1 MFSAAKTSAPS
12 TGAYTISR
20 SVRLRSSASAYLNRT
35 QASSLTSTYK
45 WTYSA
50 WIKRGTLGVI
60 QYILNGPSGA
70 NGNYIAQCYFNSD
83 DTIILYEP
91 TSSFGGGNGGYFKT
105 NQVFR
110 DPSSWYHIVIA
121 EDATSP
127 FIKLYVNGVQVTSF
141 STYTAPTTN
150 VATKFNVASSGQF
163 IGAYYNGANNFDGY
177 LAEVNFI
184 DGQALTPS
192 SFGSTNTTTGVWQP
206 IKYSGTYGTNGFYLN
221 FSNNASTTTLG
232 YDTSGNGNNWTANN
246 ISLTAGVTYDS
257 MIDTPT
263 PYADGGNGRGNYPV
277 ISPLVT
283 SSAGTI
289 SAGNLNISGTSTSGQ
304 RQGTMGASSG
314 KWYWEV
320 TTNWDTAQA
329 SFYAGVSKDTV
340 LPSTYAGQSADSYA
354 VGVGGQST
362 IFTYNNATQTS
373 YTATP
378 ATPVVLQIALDLDNN
393 KVWFGVNNT
402 WVTGNP
408 SAGTGQTYTIANAGT
423 YLPAFRASGGTT
435 STTGSFNAGQRPF
448 SYTPPTGFVA
458 LNTFNLPDPTIKNG
472 ASYMAATLYTGNGS
486 TQSLTNTINGIS
498 FQPDL
503 VWVKARSLAYSN
515 YLYDSVRGTGT
526 SKSLISD
533 ATAAEGAGSTNA
545 NLTSFDLSGFS
556 LGTTSGT
563 NGMNANAVTYVGW
576 QWKAGGTS
584 SSNTNGSITST
595 VSVNATAGFSVVT
608 YTGTGSAATIGH
620 GLGVAPSMMIV
631 KTRSVVNGWLVYH
644 SVVGNGKYLVLS
656 NTNATTI
663 DSTTWNNTSPTSSVF
678 SVGTGVNTNQS
689 GTTYIAYLWSEVAGF
704 SKFGSYTGN
713 GSTDGTFIYLGFRP
727 RFVMIKDTTNG
738 QPWMIVDSSRD
749 TYNVAGDYLEP
760 NSSQVENGGSTV
772 SSSTAMDFL
781 SNGIKMR
788 NSASSSGY
796 TNANGDVYIYAAF
809 AENPFRNAL
818 AR

>member
-458 LNTFNLPDPTIKNG
+458 LNTQNLPAPTISNG
-472 ASYMAATLYTGNGS
+472 AQYMAATTYTGTGSAQNISNAVNGV
-486 TQSLTNTINGIS
+486 S

-503 VWVKARSLAYSN
+503 VWVKARSSAYSHRLANVITGATN
-515 YLYDSVRGTGT
+515 YLDTAQTIAEFTDAGNSVSSFNSGGFGVGTYVSANNNGT
-526 SKSLISD
+526 
-533 ATAAEGAGSTNA
+533 
-545 NLTSFDLSGFS
+545 
-556 LGTTSGT
+556 
-563 NGMNANAVTYVGW
+563 TYVGW
-576 QWKAGGTS
+576 QWKAGGTAV
-584 SSNTNGSITST
+584 SNTAGTITSS
-595 VSVNATAGFSVVT
+595 VSTNPTAGFSVVT
-608 YTGTGSAATIGH
+608 YTGNGTGGATVGH
-620 GLGVAPSMMIV
+620 GLGVAPKMVIV
-631 KTRSVVNGWLVYH
+631 KNRAASANWVVWQTSFPATDYMQLN
-644 SVVGNGKYLVLS
+644 
-656 NTNATTI
+656 TTI
-663 DSTTWNNTSPTSSVF
+663 AKVTAPAIWNSTAPSSTVI
-678 SVGTGVNTNQS
+678 SIGTDVAVNVNTN
-689 GTTYIAYLWSEVAGF
+689 TYVAYCFSEVAGY

-713 GSTDGTFIYLGFRP
+713 GSADGTFVYLGFRP
-727 RFVMIKDTTNG
+727 RLIMFKRTDAASAWTMYDT
-738 QPWMIVDSSRD
+738 SRD
-749 TYNVAGDYLEP
+749 PYNPEQNYLQAQSSAAEGAGVTFD
-760 NSSQVENGGSTV
+760 
-772 SSSTAMDFL
+772 AL
-781 SNGIKMR
+781 SNGFKCR
-788 NSASSSGY
+788 SAGDPNVSGG
-796 TNANGDVYIYAAF
+796 TYIYAAF
-809 AENPFRNAL
+809 AENPTKFSL

>member
-1 MFSAAKTSAPS
+1 MTFPVLPASNPS
-12 TGAYTISR
+12 GYNISR
-20 SVRLRSSASAYLNRT
+20 SVRLRSSASAYFNRT
-35 QASSLTSTYK
+35 PASNGSSTT
-45 WTYSA
+45 WTWSG
-50 WIKRGTLGVI
+50 WVKRGTLG
-60 QYILNGPSGA
+60 GSGA
-70 NGNYIAQCYFNSD
+70 GIFYAGVFSTSNDETGFQFRGD
-83 DTIILYEP
+83 DTI
-91 TSSFGGGNGGYFKT
+91 
-105 NQVFR
+105 QVFQNNGASTVLNKISSAVYR
-110 DPSSWYHIVIA
+110 DPSAWYHLVCTFDTTNATA
-121 EDATSP
+121 EDRVR
-127 FIKLYVNGVQVTSF
+127 LYVNGVRITSF
-141 STYTAPTTN
+141 TTN
-150 VATKFNVASSGQF
+150 TNITQNGTTYVNSSSYGNRIF
-163 IGAYYNGANNFDGY
+163 RDYTTSYLDGY
-177 LAEVNFI
+177 LTEVNFI

-448 SYTPPTGFVA
+448 SYTPPTGFNA
-458 LNTFNLPDPTIKNG
+458 LNTQNLPTPTISNG
-472 ASYMAATLYTGNGS
+472 ATAMAATLYTGTGGTVNVSNAVNGV
-486 TQSLTNTINGIS
+486 S
-498 FQPDL
+498 FQPDF
-503 VWVKARSLAYSN
+503 VWVKGRNVAASSN
-515 YLYDSVRGTGT
+515 LLDSVRGPRIHLE
-526 SKSLISD
+526 SNL
-533 ATAAEGAGSTNA
+533 TNA
-545 NLTSFDLSGFS
+545 EYTESAGVGLTAFNSNGFA
-556 LGTTSGT
+556 LGTDNAGPGQV
-563 NGMNANAVTYVGW
+563 NGNGNTYVAW
-576 QWKAGGTS
+576 QWKAGGTAV
-584 SSNTNGSITST
+584 SNTAGSITSS
-595 VSVNATAGFSVVT
+595 VSANPTAGFSVVT
-608 YTGTGSAATIGH
+608 YTGTGVNGATVGH
-620 GLGVAPSMMIV
+620 GLGDVPSMIISKV
-631 KTRSVVNGWLVYH
+631 RSTTNSWPIYH
-644 SVVGNGKYLVLS
+644 VSMGNTGGMYLDL
-656 NTNATTI
+656 TNAFG
-663 DSTTWNNTSPTSSVF
+663 SSAGFWNNTSPTSTVF
-678 SVGTGVNTNQS
+678 TVTS
-689 GTTYIAYLWSEVAGF
+689 GNSNASGQTYVAYCFAPVAGY
-704 SKFGSYTGN
+704 SAFGSYTGN
-713 GSTDGTFIYLGFRP
+713 GSTDGPFVFTNFQP
-727 RFVMIKDTTNG
+727 RWVMVKRTDSTSDWYIWDT
-738 QPWMIVDSSRD
+738 SRD
-749 TYNVAGDYLEP
+749 TYNVESATLLADTSGAETSATSID
-760 NSSQVENGGSTV
+760 G
-772 SSSTAMDFL
+772 L
-781 SNGIKMR
+781 SNGFKCR
-788 NSASSSGY
+788 SATVVNASGG
-796 TNANGDVYIYAAF
+796 TYIYAAF
-809 AENPFRNAL
+809 ASSPFKLSL

>member
-1 MFSAAKTSAPS
+1 MNVPGSANPLLLGLS
-12 TGAYTISR
+12 GGYQISR

-263 PYADGGNGRGNYPV
+263 PYADGGNGRGNYAVMNPIGKV
-277 ISPLVT
+277 GVMTLSN
-283 SSAGTI
+283 
-289 SAGNLNISGTSTSGQ
+289 GNLTLTGGSDAAQTPSTIG
-304 RQGTMGASSG
+304 MVSG
-314 KWYWEV
+314 KWYYEH
-320 TTNWDTAQA
+320 TITAIGGDQSVGIGTGLNSA
-329 SFYAGVSKDTV
+329 SSAYIGSI
-340 LPSTYAGQSADSYA
+340 AGQY
-354 VGVGGQST
+354 GY
-362 IFTYNNATQTS
+362 YNNGNKYTNGSGSAYGAS
-373 YTATP
+373 YTTGDVIGVAYDADAGSLTFYKNGTSQGV
-378 ATPVVLQIALDLDNN
+378 AFTGITGTLFALAESR
-393 KVWFGVNNT
+393 T
-402 WVTGNP
+402 T
-408 SAGTGQTYTIANAGT
+408 
-423 YLPAFRASGGTT
+423 GGTNI
-435 STTGSFNAGQRPF
+435 SDFNFGQRPF
-448 SYTPPTGFVA
+448 TYTPPTGFNA
-458 LNTFNLPDPTIKNG
+458 LNTQNLPTPTIKAGNK
-472 ASYMAATLYTGNGS
+472 YFDATTWTGNGTS
-486 TQSLTNTINGIS
+486 QSITNAGA
-498 FQPDL
+498 FQPDF
-503 VWVKARSLAYSN
+503 VWIKSRSGAYNN
-515 YLYDSVRGTGT
+515 YNYDSVRGVLKEIY
-526 SKSLISD
+526 SNL
-533 ATAAEGAGSTNA
+533 TNA
-545 NLTSFDLSGFS
+545 EYSNTVGLSAFNSNGFS
-556 LGTTSGT
+556 VNSGD
-563 NGMNANAVTYVGW
+563 NAWNANAVTYVGW

-584 SSNTNGSITST
+584 SSNTNGSITSQ
-595 VSVNATAGFSVVT
+595 VSANPTAGFSVVT
-608 YTGTGSAATIGH
+608 FTGTGAAGITVGH
-620 GLGVAPSMMIV
+620 GLGVVPAMLIV
-631 KTRSVVNGWLVYH
+631 KSRGTTGNWLVYH
-644 SVVGNGKYLVLS
+644 KSLGNTGGVALEQTS
-656 NTNATTI
+656 AFSANAGY
-663 DSTTWNNTSPTSSVF
+663 WNNTSPTSSVF
-678 SVGTGVNTNQS
+678 TLGTYTPASTAV
-689 GTTYIAYLWSEVAGF
+689 AYLFAEVAGF

-713 GSTDGTFIYLGFRP
+713 GSADGPFVYLGFRP
-727 RFVMIKDTTNG
+727 KFVMIKVSSGTIGDWELYDT
-738 QPWMIVDSSRD
+738 SRD
-749 TYNVAGDYLEP
+749 TYNASSKEIWA
-760 NSSQVENGGSTV
+760 NSSNAERSVIPI
-772 SSSTAMDFL
+772 DIL
-781 SNGIKMR
+781 SNGFKPR
-788 NSASSSGY
+788 DSSSN
-796 TNANGDVYIYAAF
+796 TNGNGFTYIYACF
-809 AENPFRNAL
+809 AEVPFRYANA
-818 AR
+818 R